1 MLTAPLF
8 TIAKTWKQCP
18 KCPSTDEW
26 RKKKKVWY
34 IYTMEHYTAIKKNEI
49 MPFVATWMDLEII
62 IVSEINQRKTNI
74 PYHLYIASKKMIQ
87 LNLFTKQKQTQSL
100 RMEPLVTSEEG
111 SGVGRDWEFGSNM
124 YTLYLK
130 YITNKDVLQTAQRML
145 LNAVITQI
153 GKAFEKEWTYV

>member
-1 MLTAPLF
+1 ML
-8 TIAKTWKQCP
+8 
-18 KCPSTDEW
+18 D
-26 RKKKKVWY
+26 
-34 IYTMEHYTAIKKNEI
+34 IKKNEI

-100 RMEPLVTSEEG
+100 RMELMVTSEEG

-153 GKAFEKEWTYV
+153 GKELEKRIDMWSLVCSRPWGRNESEMTRQPNMYVRN